1 MFGRKSPSADKGGAN
16 RSMRKEKRD
25 SMLKKRPL
33 SVDPRSEADDSNQR
47 IESNIAEPNT
57 LETTGNAIKFNKL
70 PFESEA

>member
-33 SVDPRSEADDSNQR
+33 SVDPRSEADDSN
-47 IESNIAEPNT
+47 
-57 LETTGNAIKFNKL
+57 
-70 PFESEA
+70 